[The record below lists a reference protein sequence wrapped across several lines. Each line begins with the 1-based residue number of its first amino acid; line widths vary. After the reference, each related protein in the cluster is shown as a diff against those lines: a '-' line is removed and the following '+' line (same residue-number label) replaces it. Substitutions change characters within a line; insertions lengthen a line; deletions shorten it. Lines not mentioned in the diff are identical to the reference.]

1 MQMYLFIATL
11 AMLLSICPKSNAIN
25 ENELF
30 CTWQKKIELQGCDA
44 DTLDYLQSEFEYVKQ
59 TTSPETFKK
68 LINSNNIS
76 HLVFEYKKTLLYRA
90 IESTKLK
97 TAKLLIEYGADV
109 NKANYESKET
119 PLHEAVRLVVRHGPQ
134 AFRPIRLLLEH
145 GANPN
150 APDKL
155 NTTPF
160 IMALASFSNIFA
172 KDENNS
178 FKVVELLLKK
188 GANATIKSCA
198 PHMPDCAFS
207 DFFNH
212 MKDMSEYLE
221 VSVETC
227 QKLFELLKKYP
238 TSLEP
243 IDQQINQQNDE
254 RC

>member
-1 MQMYLFIATL
+1 MQRFLFTVTL

-25 ENELF
+25 ANELF

-134 AFRPIRLLLEH
+134 AFRPIRLLLEN

-188 GANATIKSCA
+188 GANATIVSNA
-198 PHMPDCAFS
+198 QHMPKYAFS
-207 DFFNH
+207 DFLDQET
-212 MKDMSEYLE
+212 DMSQYLGISIE
-221 VSVETC
+221 AC
-227 QKLFELLKKYP
+227 KKLFALLKKYP
-238 TSLEP
+238 TSLES
-243 IDQQINQQNDE
+243 INKQSEVLD
-254 RC
+254 